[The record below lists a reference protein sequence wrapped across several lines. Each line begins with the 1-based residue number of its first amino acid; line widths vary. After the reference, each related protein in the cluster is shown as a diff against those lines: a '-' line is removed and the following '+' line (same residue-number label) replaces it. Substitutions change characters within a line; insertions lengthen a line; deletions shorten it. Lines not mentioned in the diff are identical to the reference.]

1 LTTLPL
7 SVSVIDQ
14 SILCIPLS
22 RSSVLITTLWINNYN
37 KIIIIIII
45 IMINNYNKIIII
57 MIIIIIIINISV

>member
-1 LTTLPL
+1 M
-7 SVSVIDQ
+7 I
-14 SILCIPLS
+14 II
-22 RSSVLITTLWINNYN
+22 WINNYN